1 MAGAIT
7 SADRQ
12 LRVALVWNGT
22 VQQEETLD
30 RPKPVVLDATR
41 LEGGRSGAPSRIV
54 KFLLWLSIAAGI
66 AAADW
71 LFPRPEHL
79 PYGIPHWVA
88 DIAALPLIIAAILL
102 GIAALVR
109 PREVHESVLAMPDGI
124 TDKARVTLLEP
135 AGHGFRLRTDAVGP
149 HIGGALWIG
158 GERHDARDVVDSAV
172 NGAIALGPDDY
183 GVITLGPAAF
193 FFQHVR
199 AARRPRRILGW
210 NSANF
215 ASFLLSASIH
225 VAALVM
231 LFIARAEMDSPDP
244 LELPA
249 DLIRQ
254 FMVTP
259 PPEDLLQPQRASGTD
274 TSDPGIQ
281 DREEAGG
288 RQAEG
293 EEGRVGRHDA
303 TQEQTEMQG
312 EVTGGAAARVRKMG
326 LLGVLADPGADDS
339 PLAAL
344 QEGPSVS
351 DILGGLGSSRTVFG
365 RGSGGSGLRGE
376 GGGGGG
382 TGPGTLFGGGGVGT
396 GVGVGGGAGGGR
408 GRGGPGAPGRPRGEA
423 RISVE
428 TGTPRVSG
436 YLSPEQIMRVVR
448 QNQAAIRYCYE
459 TELQRQPNLRGR
471 IEVAWRINLQGAV
484 TTSRVG
490 RSTMGNPRVEGC
502 IVRQVRGW
510 RFPQPD
516 GGEVDVNFPFIFGA
530 QGG

>member
-1 MAGAIT
+1 MAAIT
-7 SADRQ
+7 SAERK

-30 RPKPVVLDATR
+30 GPKPVVLDGQRTEPAHVGMRARVMGFLVALTIAG
-41 LEGGRSGAPSRIV
+41 LFVAVAYFVPEPWYAHWSLLTTAAVWIV
-54 KFLLWLSIAAGI
+54 
-66 AAADW
+66 
-71 LFPRPEHL
+71 
-79 PYGIPHWVA
+79 VA
-88 DIAALPLIIAAILL
+88 
-102 GIAALVR
+102 IAALVR
-109 PREVHESVLAMPDGI
+109 QGDTKEVVLAMPG
-124 TDKARVTLLEP
+124 AVSEGERFTLLEP
-135 AGHGFRLRTDAVGP
+135 AGNGFRLRTSEITGPVGGS
-149 HIGGALWIG
+149 IWIG
-158 GERHDARDVVDSAV
+158 GERQEARELASRGTVD
-172 NGAIALGPDDY
+172 LGPDDY
-183 GVITLGPAAF
+183 GVITLGSAAV

-199 AARRPRRILGW
+199 AARRPGFALTFSG
-210 NSANF
+210 ANF
-215 ASFLLSASIH
+215 ASFMLSATIH
-225 VAALVM
+225 VAVFVLLFLALEE
-231 LFIARAEMDSPDP
+231 RGPQDP
-244 LELPA
+244 LELSP

-259 PPEDLLQPQRASGTD
+259 PPELLPPDRASGTD

-281 DREEAGG
+281 DRDEAGG

-293 EEGRVGRHDA
+293 EEGRVGREDS
-303 TQEQTEMQG
+303 TQEQTEMEG
-312 EVTGGAAARVRKMG
+312 EVTGGAAARVRTMG

-344 QEGPSVS
+344 TEGPSVS

-396 GVGVGGGAGGGR
+396 GVGVGSGSGGGR
-408 GRGGPGAPGRPRGEA
+408 GRGGPGAPGRPREEA
-423 RISVE
+423 RVSVG
-428 TGTPRVSG
+428 TGTPRVNG

-471 IEVAWRINLQGAV
+471 IEVSWRINLQGAV
-484 TTSRVG
+484 TTSRVA

-516 GGEVDVNFPFIFGA
+516 GGEVTVDFPFIFGA

>member
-1 MAGAIT
+1 MSETTMAAPIT
-7 SADRQ
+7 SAERK

-30 RPKPVVLDATR
+30 KPKPVHLDSVRTEPAR
-41 LEGGRSGAPSRIV
+41 AVKLPRRIV
-54 KFLLWLSIAAGI
+54 RFTSTLTAGIVVLVLGFLLRIESPWAQGV
-66 AAADW
+66 
-71 LFPRPEHL
+71 LFATV
-79 PYGIPHWVA
+79 IVS
-88 DIAALPLIIAAILL
+88 LL
-102 GIAALVR
+102 GALWLLVR
-109 PREVHESVLAMPDGI
+109 EGDEKEVVLAMPGAI
-124 TDKARVTLLEP
+124 TDQARLTILEP
-135 AGHGFRLRTDAVGP
+135 VGHGFRLRTEGIAEHVGGS
-149 HIGGALWIG
+149 IWLEGQ
-158 GERHDARDVVDSAV
+158 RRDAREIAARGTVD
-172 NGAIALGPDDY
+172 LGPDDY
-183 GVITLGPAAF
+183 GLLTIGSAAL

-199 AARRPRRILGW
+199 AARRPGW
-210 NSANF
+210 YFAVDGANV
-215 ASFLLSASIH
+215 ASFLLSMLLN
-225 VAALVM
+225 VGVLLM

-249 DLIRQ
+249 DLIQQ

-259 PPEDLLQPQRASGTD
+259 PPEDILNPQPAGGTD
-274 TSDPGIQ
+274 TDDPGIQ
-281 DREEAGG
+281 DRDEAGG
-288 RQAEG
+288 RQAED
-293 EEGRVGRHDA
+293 EEGRVGRTDP
-303 TQEQTEMQG
+303 TQEQTEMEG
-312 EVTGGAAARVRKMG
+312 EVTGGAAARVRKLG

-344 QEGPSVS
+344 SEGPSVS
-351 DILGGLGSSRTVFG
+351 DILGGLGSSRTIMG
-365 RGSGGSGLRGE
+365 RGTGGTGLRGE
-376 GGGGGG
+376 GSGGGG

-396 GVGVGGGAGGGR
+396 GVGVGSGSGGGR
-408 GRGGPGAPGRPRGEA
+408 GRGGPGAPGRERSETRVA
-423 RISVE
+423 VE
-428 TGTPRVSG
+428 SGTPRVSG

-471 IEVAWRINLQGAV
+471 IEISWRINLQGAV
-484 TTSRVG
+484 TTSRVA

>member
-1 MAGAIT
+1 MAAIT
-7 SADRQ
+7 SAERK
-12 LRVALVWNGT
+12 LRVALVWNGA

-30 RPKPVVLDATR
+30 RPKPVVLDARSTEPEQSIGLPFR
-41 LEGGRSGAPSRIV
+41 LSRFVLRAAIALVLPIVVVVTGLENPWAVWGLTIAGVVGVLVAIALAVRSGDPKEV
-54 KFLLWLSIAAGI
+54 LLPMPGDVGASG
-66 AAADW
+66 DRHV
-71 LFPRPEHL
+71 LFQ
-79 PYGIPHWVA
+79 PH
-88 DIAALPLIIAAILL
+88 
-102 GIAALVR
+102 
-109 PREVHESVLAMPDGI
+109 
-124 TDKARVTLLEP
+124 
-135 AGHGFRLRTDAVGP
+135 GHGYRLLASELAENVGGS
-149 HIGGALWIG
+149 IWIG
-158 GERHDARDVVDSAV
+158 GERQDARELAARGPID
-172 NGAIALGPDDY
+172 LGPDDY
-183 GVITLGPAAF
+183 GLLTLGPTAL

-199 AARRPRRILGW
+199 AARRPGFALVWSG
-210 NSANF
+210 ANF
-215 ASFLLSASIH
+215 ASFMLSATVH
-225 VAALVM
+225 AAVLVL
-231 LFIARAEMDSPDP
+231 LFIARAEMDQPDP

-259 PPEDLLQPQRASGTD
+259 PPEDILQPQRASGTD
-274 TSDPGIQ
+274 TPDPGLQ
-281 DREEAGG
+281 DRDEAGG

-293 EEGRVGRHDA
+293 EEGRVGRADA
-303 TQEQTEMQG
+303 TQEQTEMEG
-312 EVTGGAAARVRKMG
+312 EITGGAAARVRTMG
-326 LLGVLADPGADDS
+326 LLGVLANPEADDS

-344 QEGPSVS
+344 SDGPSVS

-396 GVGVGGGAGGGR
+396 GVGVGSGSGGGR
-408 GRGGPGAPGRPRGEA
+408 GRGGPGAPGRPREEA
-423 RISVE
+423 RISVG
-428 TGTPRVSG
+428 TGTPRVNG

-471 IEVAWRINLQGAV
+471 IEVSWRINLQGAV
-484 TTSRVG
+484 TTSRVA

-516 GGEVDVNFPFIFGA
+516 GGEVTVDFPFIFGA